1 MRMEQYLTHI
11 EYALWEVIMNDDAPA
26 IVSSSTE
33 GPIPPKT
40 AEQKLAKKNEL
51 KAKSTLLLVIPDE
64 HLLKFHGINDAKT
77 LWEAIKARFGG
88 NKESKKMQKTI
99 LKQQYENFTASRSE
113 GLDKTYDS
121 PQLDNEDLEQI
132 GTDDLEEMDL
142 KWQVAMLTMRVKRF
156 LKKTGRNLN
165 FNGKE
170 NVFFD
175 KTKVECYNYHRR
187 GHFARECRAPRNQ
200 GNRNG
205 YAPRRIIPVETPTN
219 ALVVQD
225 GICDILQVSTKV
237 SETISSVPRI
247 ESIASKSSKDSLEQH
262 KDVSPSAPIIAEWE
276 SDSDDFSNKSGQ
288 VTINTAKQTSK
299 AAASIV
305 LTARTW
311 LNIAAPKSKLNR
323 ALPKTYSYFKAHS
336 PKILVLLKEKGNAV
350 KFLSMLI
357 WRLIRKVIDHISN
370 DGGSYM
376 PKRFDYV
383 DPQGRLKSPGKFD
396 GKADEGFLVRYS
408 INSKAF
414 GVFNTRTRKVEE
426 NLHINFLEN
435 KPNVAGSGPEWLFDI
450 DSLTKSMNY
459 EPVTAGNQTN
469 SDTGIKTNV
478 NVGQAGQEKASD
490 HEYIL
495 LPLILSNS
503 PLSSTSQST
512 DNKDVDRD
520 FRAELVNLLVQ
531 QKEGY
536 SNNTNRVST
545 VNPSV
550 SAAGQG
556 FDNADD
562 QERVNSST
570 QDVNTVGPSIN
581 TACKNVNIGSS
592 NINIASPIPNDP
604 SMKSLEAT
612 DILMMHMM
620 VEKMETT
627 MNVSSIPTTR
637 IHKDHPIEQIIR
649 DLHSAPLTRRMSQ
662 QNLEELGLVSYIKK
676 QRRTNHKDYQNCL
689 FACFLSQIEP
699 KKVIQALTDPSWIE
713 AMQEELLQFKL
724 QKVWTLV
731 DLPKGKRAIG
741 TKWVYRNKKDER
753 GIVVRN
759 KARLVAQGYTQ
770 EEGIDYDE
778 VFAPVARIEAIRLFL
793 AYASFMG
800 LIVYQMDVKSAFL
813 YGTIKEEVEKALYG
827 LHQAPRAWYETLS
840 TYLLENRYIRGTI
853 DKTLFIKKDRDDAQE
868 IPDEFYGTTSTPIE
882 TNKSIAQ
889 DEEAEI
895 VMFQVTPKVS
905 HLNVVKRIFRYL
917 KGQPKLGLWYPK
929 DSPFDLEAFSD
940 SDYAELALT
949 GNPQQEAETVNGEV
963 QLQALVGR
971 KKIIIIKSNLR
982 RDLQLEDA
990 EGVDCLP
997 NATIFEQLAL
1007 MGYEQFGEAATT
1019 ASSLEAEQDSGNI
1032 TKTRSMATLNEPSS
1046 SGTSSGS
1053 VPRRQE
1059 TMGDTIAQTRVK
1071 KLEKKDRS
1079 RTYKLKRL
1087 YKVGLSAKVESS
1099 RDEEDL
1105 GEDASK
1111 QGRISDIDTNAGI
1124 TLVST
1129 HFEADIDMFGVHDLV
1144 GDEVVVESEVAVK
1157 AGEKRNVI
1165 EEVVAVIDAA
1175 STIPFSA
1182 ATITDVEITLAQAVA
1197 ELKSAKPKADKDKG
1211 KGIMIE
1217 EPVVEQA
1224 KVEADYQ
1231 LAQRLQAQEQE
1242 ELTDEEKARLFL
1254 VEESSKKTE
1263 IELEE
1268 NLKKAKAEV
1277 MEGSSKRACTELE
1290 QEVTK
1295 KQKVDD
1301 VQETAEVD
1309 NDQEAA
1315 KIKELMEIIHDKEE
1329 LAIDAIP
1336 LAVKPP

>member
-1 MRMEQYLTHI
+1 MKDLQHSFRNSDEYSHDPKKCKHAGPKMVISKKAQRSHKSKEQSSKITTCSTETNLKESKDYEPESKINSKQYLTHI
-11 EYALWEVIMNDDAPA
+11 DYALWEVIMNGDAPA
-26 IVSSSTE
+26 IASASTE

-40 AEQKLAKKNEL
+40 AEQKLAIKIEL
-51 KAKSTLLLVIPDE
+51 KAKSTPLLAIPDE
-64 HLLKFHGINDAKT
+64 HLLKFHGIKDAKT

-99 LKQQYENFTASRSE
+99 LKQQYMNFTASRSE
-113 GLDKTYDS
+113 GLDKTYDRS
-121 PQLDNEDLEQI
+121 LPSAWNNIALIMRNKVDLDELSMDNSYNNLKVPQLDNEDLEQI

-225 GICDILQVSTKV
+225 GICGSYHSSILKTSQMNENELHDCHLNKSEVFESASDSSVNEIEEENNQVNEYKSD
-237 SETISSVPRI
+237 ETISSVPRI

-550 SAAGQG
+550 SADEQG
-556 FDNADD
+556 FDNIDD
-562 QERVNSST
+562 QERIDSST
-570 QDVNTVGPSIN
+570 QDVNTAGPSIN
-581 TACKNVNIGSS
+581 TASKNINTGSS
-592 NINIASPIPNDP
+592 NINTASPIPNDP

-612 DILMMHMM
+612 GIFDDAYDDREEGNNH
-620 VEKMETT
+620 E
-627 MNVSSIPTTR
+627 S
-637 IHKDHPIEQIIR
+637 
-649 DLHSAPLTRRMSQ
+649 PLTRRMSQ

-699 KKVIQALTDPSWIE
+699 KKVWN
-713 AMQEELLQFKL
+713 
-724 QKVWTLV
+724 LV

-813 YGTIKEEVEKALYG
+813 YGTIKEEVC
-827 LHQAPRAWYETLS
+827 
-840 TYLLENRYIRGTI
+840 
-853 DKTLFIKKDRDDAQE
+853 
-868 IPDEFYGTTSTPIE
+868 
-882 TNKSIAQ
+882 
-889 DEEAEI
+889 
-895 VMFQVTPKVS
+895 VC
-905 HLNVVKRIFRYL
+905 
-917 KGQPKLGLWYPK
+917 QPPG
-929 DSPFDLEAFSD
+929 F
-940 SDYAELALT
+940 
-949 GNPQQEAETVNGEV
+949 
-963 QLQALVGR
+963 
-971 KKIIIIKSNLR
+971 
-982 RDLQLEDA
+982 ED
-990 EGVDCLP
+990 P
-997 NATIFEQLAL
+997 
-1007 MGYEQFGEAATT
+1007 
-1019 ASSLEAEQDSGNI
+1019 
-1032 TKTRSMATLNEPSS
+1032 
-1046 SGTSSGS
+1046 
-1053 VPRRQE
+1053 
-1059 TMGDTIAQTRVK
+1059 
-1071 KLEKKDRS
+1071 
-1079 RTYKLKRL
+1079 
-1087 YKVGLSAKVESS
+1087 
-1099 RDEEDL
+1099 
-1105 GEDASK
+1105 
-1111 QGRISDIDTNAGI
+1111 
-1124 TLVST
+1124 
-1129 HFEADIDMFGVHDLV
+1129 
-1144 GDEVVVESEVAVK
+1144 
-1157 AGEKRNVI
+1157 
-1165 EEVVAVIDAA
+1165 
-1175 STIPFSA
+1175 
-1182 ATITDVEITLAQAVA
+1182 
-1197 ELKSAKPKADKDKG
+1197 
-1211 KGIMIE
+1211 
-1217 EPVVEQA
+1217 
-1224 KVEADYQ
+1224 
-1231 LAQRLQAQEQE
+1231 
-1242 ELTDEEKARLFL
+1242 
-1254 VEESSKKTE
+1254 
-1263 IELEE
+1263 
-1268 NLKKAKAEV
+1268 
-1277 MEGSSKRACTELE
+1277 
-1290 QEVTK
+1290 
-1295 KQKVDD
+1295 
-1301 VQETAEVD
+1301 
-1309 NDQEAA
+1309 
-1315 KIKELMEIIHDKEE
+1315 
-1329 LAIDAIP
+1329 
-1336 LAVKPP
+1336 